1 VEIERLE
8 NHFYLI
14 DKPSSWTSFD
24 VVKKMKFLGKF
35 KKIGHAG
42 TLDPLATGL
51 LIICVGKH
59 TKKIDYFQNMPKTYI
74 GELVFGKT
82 TPSIDLET
90 EFNGEYPISHISEVM
105 IKESVLSHFIGEIK
119 QVPPIYSAIKLDG
132 KRLYNY
138 ARSGVDESTLG
149 IKSREAIIYDFEVN
163 TINFPLVSFKITC
176 SKGTYIR
183 SLVRDLALTLN
194 SGAYL
199 SKLTRTHI
207 GSYSLANAQ
216 DIKNFDQS
224 IYEEIF

>member
-1 VEIERLE
+1 MEIERLE
-8 NHFYLI
+8 NQFYLV
-14 DKPSSWTSFD
+14 DKPSTWTSFD
-24 VVKKMKFLGKF
+24 VVKKLKFIGKF

-74 GELVFGKT
+74 GELIFGKT

-90 EFNGEYPISHISEVM
+90 EFNGEFPISHISELM
-105 IKESVLSHFIGEIK
+105 IKETVLNHFIGEIK

-138 ARSGVDESTLG
+138 ARSGVDESKLV
-149 IKSREAIIYDFEVN
+149 IKSRDAIIYDFEVD
-163 TINFPLVSFKITC
+163 TLKFPVVSFKITC

-183 SLVRDLALTLN
+183 SLVRDLALALN

-199 SKLTRTHI
+199 NKLTRTHI
-207 GSYSLANAQ
+207 GTYSLADAQ

>member
-183 SLVRDLALTLN
+183 SLVRDLAYTLN

>member
-51 LIICVGKH
+51 LIICVGKY

>member
-1 VEIERLE
+1 
-8 NHFYLI
+8 
-14 DKPSSWTSFD
+14 
-24 VVKKMKFLGKF
+24 
-35 KKIGHAG
+35 
-42 TLDPLATGL
+42 
-51 LIICVGKH
+51 
-59 TKKIDYFQNMPKTYI
+59 MPKTYI

-183 SLVRDLALTLN
+183 SLVRDLALALN

-199 SKLTRTHI
+199 NKLTRTHI
-207 GSYSLANAQ
+207 GTYSLAEAQ

>member
-1 VEIERLE
+1 VEIERIE
-8 NHFYLI
+8 NQFYLI
-14 DKPSSWTSFD
+14 NKPSSWTSFD
-24 VVKKMKFLGKF
+24 VVKKLKFLGKF

-51 LIICVGKH
+51 LIVCVGKH
-59 TKKIDYFQNMPKTYI
+59 TKKIEYFQNMPKTYI
-74 GELVFGKT
+74 GELIFGKT

-90 EFNGEYPISHISEVM
+90 EFNGDFPISHINDFL
-105 IKESVLSHFIGEIK
+105 IKETVLNLFIGEIK

-138 ARSGVDESTLG
+138 ARSGIEESKLA
-149 IKSREAIIYDFEVN
+149 IKNRDAFIYDFVVD
-163 TINFPLVSFKITC
+163 TAKFPLVEFKITC

-183 SLVRDLALTLN
+183 SLVRDLAVALN

-199 SKLTRTHI
+199 NKLVRTHI

>member
-1 VEIERLE
+1 MEIERLE

-183 SLVRDLALTLN
+183 SLVRDLAYTLN

>member
-1 VEIERLE
+1 MEIERLE

-51 LIICVGKH
+51 LIICVGKY